1 MHSRSLLQLYCMR
14 AEPTAG
20 VVLRL
25 QSSEDRRVRHLLL
38 GCCLVLLQVKER
50 RTNLPL
56 VQQKRHDL
64 YELVDRSSPA
74 S

>member
-1 MHSRSLLQLYCMR
+1 LL
-14 AEPTAG
+14 
-20 VVLRL
+20 
-25 QSSEDRRVRHLLL
+25 
-38 GCCLVLLQVKER
+38 LVLLQVKER

-64 YELVDRSSPA
+64 YELVDRSSAA

>member
-1 MHSRSLLQLYCMR
+1 LVFGRIPYC
-14 AEPTAG
+14 
-20 VVLRL
+20 VSV
-25 QSSEDRRVRHLLL
+25 
-38 GCCLVLLQVKER
+38 LVLLQVKER

-64 YELVDRSSPA
+64 YELVDRSSAA